1 MESKVKTLLS
11 IILLILIATVSSL
24 LWHDDSL
31 TNPAIKKQ
39 SKPGNDFWLE
49 NDDILLFLEAVTQ
62 FNNHDLYLRPE
73 IKRHELIQETLKSV
87 VERLDPYAAYMT
99 ANEFSQWKKSQ
110 SDQYAGIGM
119 EIARDSLGQVIC
131 LPYPD
136 SPAAKAGIRT
146 GDKLISINGEP
157 VHGRSILAL
166 SAIAGNHGKS
176 VRLSIMRDAKEQ
188 VYITVERSR
197 IAFNSVSISR
207 IANIDVIKISAF
219 TSDTE
224 AKLRD
229 ALTNLSEL
237 KPLVIDL
244 RNNAGGDL
252 FAAIDSAMLF
262 LGNQEKI
269 VSIKSRQNINNFESK
284 SVAIN
289 SSAPL
294 FLWQNTGTASA
305 AEVFIAALT
314 NNQRAISIGTKS
326 FGKGTR
332 QEIFELSDGSALV
345 MTTGFLQT
353 PDGFFFDGKGLLPD
367 YILELDNPI
376 TADYMSKVKE
386 LLHKT
391 NASFTISKS

>member
-1 MESKVKTLLS
+1 MKPKVKTSLS
-11 IILLILIATVSSL
+11 IILYILIATISFL
-24 LWHDDSL
+24 LWHDDSS
-31 TNPAIKKQ
+31 TNLMLKKQ
-39 SKPGNDFWLE
+39 PKPTNDFWLQ

-62 FNNHDLYLRPE
+62 FNNHDLYLKPE
-73 IKRHELIQETLKSV
+73 VKRRELVQETLRSV

-110 SDQYAGIGM
+110 GDQYAGIGM
-119 EIARDSLGQVIC
+119 EILKNSLGQVIC

-136 SPAAKAGIRT
+136 SPAAKAGIQT
-146 GDKLISINGEP
+146 GDKLISIDGES

-166 SAIAGNHGKS
+166 SAIAGNQGES
-176 VRLSIMRDAKEQ
+176 VRLSIMGDTKEQ
-188 VYITVERSR
+188 KHITVKRSR

-219 TSDTE
+219 TSDTK

-229 ALTNLSEL
+229 ALTNFSEL

-244 RNNAGGDL
+244 RNNAGGNL
-252 FAAIDSAMLF
+252 FAAIDSTMLF
-262 LGNQEKI
+262 LANQEKI
-269 VSIKSRQNINNFESK
+269 VSIKSRQDINNYESK
-284 SVAIN
+284 SVRIN
-289 SSAPL
+289 SSSPL

-314 NNQRAISIGTKS
+314 NNQRATSIGTNS

-345 MTTGFLQT
+345 ITTGFLQT
-353 PDGFFFDGKGLLPD
+353 PNGLHFDGIGLRPD
-367 YILELDNPI
+367 YAIDSDNPK
-376 TADYMSKVKE
+376 TADYMAKVKE
-386 LLHKT
+386 LLHEV
-391 NASFTISKS
+391 NVGF